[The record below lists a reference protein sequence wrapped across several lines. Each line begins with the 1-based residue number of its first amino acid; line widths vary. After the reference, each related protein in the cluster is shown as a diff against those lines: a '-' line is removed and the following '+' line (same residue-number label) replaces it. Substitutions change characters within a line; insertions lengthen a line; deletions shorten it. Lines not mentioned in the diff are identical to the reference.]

1 MLYGETG
8 DMMNLGNGFPNLLA
22 DRDFVDYYWTLPFTV
37 L

>member
-1 MLYGETG
+1 MKRM
-8 DMMNLGNGFPNLLA
+8 DMEYVNLLE